1 MKLARGGQPR
11 PQKGLMQTLII
22 RLFKGLIKTLALIC
36 SSTRPYVTRLSDMA
50 VSHRLLSTNVTPIKT
65 SQTNS
70 KLSQNQRK
78 TAKTT

>member
-1 MKLARGGQPR
+1 MKWARGGQPR
-11 PQKGLMQTLII
+11 PQKGLMKTLI

-65 SQTNS
+65 SQITS

-78 TAKTT
+78 TAKTI